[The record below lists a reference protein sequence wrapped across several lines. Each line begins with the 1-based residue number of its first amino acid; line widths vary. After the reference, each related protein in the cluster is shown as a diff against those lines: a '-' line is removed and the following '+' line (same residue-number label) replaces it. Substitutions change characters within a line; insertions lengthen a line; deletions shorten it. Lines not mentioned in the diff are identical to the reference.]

1 MSFFKMDE
9 VEEVK
14 GFGIIA
20 KGEYEVTVTNAKGEI
35 AKSSGKPKLEIDF
48 EIRSDVPQNHQG
60 AKVLYNT
67 FTFEHPTA
75 KGLAKSFFL
84 ACGMPHNYA
93 PATIEQMANDVYGKN
108 LIIYVTH
115 KKQDD
120 GREFPKAASY
130 RVSEASAPVQ
140 VGKPIAVGDD
150 DLPF

>member
-14 GFGIIA
+14 GFSPIE
-20 KGEYEVTVTNAKGEI
+20 KGDYEVTVINAIGEI
-35 AKSSGKPKLEIDF
+35 AKSSGKPKLQVDF

-75 KGLAKSFFL
+75 RGIAKSFFK
-84 ACGMPHNYA
+84 ACGMPDNYA
-93 PATIEQMANDVYGKN
+93 PATVEQMAKDVFGKN
-108 LIIYVTH
+108 LNIYVVQ

-120 GREFPKAASY
+120 GKEFPKASSY
-130 RVSEASAPVQ
+130 KPSQ
-140 VGKPIAVGDD
+140 VGSPAPQGPTINIGDD

>member
-120 GREFPKAASY
+120 GREFPKASSY
-130 RVSEASAPVQ
+130 RKSEVDAPQKQAPVT
-140 VGKPIAVGDD
+140 IGDS